1 MDRVSL
7 LADATEGA
15 TVGDGTR
22 ADDSAESVAQY
33 ERRSES
39 GVRGDLFDGQ
49 GRGFEKLLCVANTRG
64 GDPLGRGR
72 AHLFAKTPAQCS
84 GAHGRSPG

>member
-49 GRGFEKLLCVANTRG
+49 GRGFEKR
-64 GDPLGRGR
+64 RR
-72 AHLFAKTPAQCS
+72 LFTSHTLTFDLSRMYAQ
-84 GAHGRSPG
+84 R